1 MARKEDIKNEQRLQE
16 LKKENIRL
24 EKGYEKTR
32 EKREAQTKIN
42 LKEIEELENKISEIN
57 EARVKSINEQT
68 KARKG
73 YVKLSQDAKKAE
85 EAINKSFSSRLV
97 AIVKGN
103 VASAIGLQSTRDHE
117 EAVSSLANKAKDMAK
132 NALDNG
138 DLDGKQ
144 KAGIVSL
151 TSDIKDGLM
160 DEEGIRAK
168 IAELGIKDKS
178 KTLNNALALNKT
190 QGEVAAKGKLAAK
203 NVAKYAKMGGVA
215 LIIFTGLKEI
225 AEKFAAS
232 VDAIGTGFG
241 SLNVTS
247 DEVKHNLMDAELASI
262 GIGATMQDVVAVT
275 NAVAGEFGVSSTEAS
290 KMSAQLLD
298 TAKAVGLS
306 NEEAAKLSGIL
317 QTTSGLS
324 SEQAERLTEG
334 AFQLAHANN
343 VAPQAVM
350 QDMAN
355 SAEEFALFSKDGG
368 DNLAKAAVQ
377 ARAMGLSLAET
388 SKIASGLLDFEQSIA
403 AEVEASVLIGR
414 QLNLQKA
421 RELALNNDIEGAMRA
436 VVDQLGSEAEF
447 NELNSIQREALAKS
461 IGVEASQLAKM
472 VANQEKSAVVAAETA
487 KSFGDI
493 IGKEAMSNLTAM
505 MNELKVFGAAVV
517 QIIGPLIEFVLKVVN
532 PLLSIAGSL
541 AQGMASAL
549 RIDFGGA
556 PMNDGVIGRGGISMM
571 AGPAGVF
578 KLNPRDSVMATTNP
592 IPVNDVR
599 SGPAGSMGGKQT
611 IVMSA
616 RVRGRDLVFL
626 NDRPN
631 AGGDAGYEGLA

>member
-1 MARKEDIKNEQRLQE
+1 MARKEDISL
-16 LKKENIRL
+16 ENQLI
-24 EKGYEKTR
+24 
-32 EKREAQTKIN
+32 EKRKEYNRRVEEGLPYQKK
-42 LKEIEELENKISEIN
+42 LLEEIEGIEEEISKIN

-85 EAINKSFSSRLV
+85 ESINKSFSSRLV
-97 AIVKGN
+97 ALVKGN
-103 VASAIGLQSTRDHE
+103 VAGAIGLKTTRDHE
-117 EAVSSLANKAKDMAK
+117 EAVSSLANEAKDMAK
-132 NALDNG
+132 DALDNG
-138 DLDGKQ
+138 KLDGKQ
-144 KAGIVSL
+144 KAGVVSL

-168 IAELGIKDKS
+168 IAELGLEDKDVGKEI
-178 KTLNNALALNKT
+178 LNNALGLNKT
-190 QGEVAAKGKLAAK
+190 QGEVVDKGKLAAK
-203 NVAKYAKMGGVA
+203 NMARFAKLGAGA
-215 LIIFTGLKEI
+215 LVIFTGLKEI
-225 AEKFAAS
+225 AEKFAGS
-232 VDAIGTGFG
+232 VDAIGAGFG

-247 DEVKHNLMDAELASI
+247 DEVKHNLMDAEIASA
-262 GIGATMQDVVAVT
+262 GIGATIQDVVAVT
-275 NAVAGEFGVSSTEAS
+275 NAVAGDFGVGAAEAS

-306 NEEAAKLSGIL
+306 SEEAAKLSGIL

-334 AFQLAHANN
+334 AYQLAQANN
-343 VAPQAVM
+343 VAPKAVM
-350 QDMAN
+350 EDLAS

-377 ARAMGLSLAET
+377 ARAMGLSLADT
-388 SKIASGLLDFEQSIA
+388 TKIASGLLDFEQSIA

-421 RELALNNDIEGAMRA
+421 RELALNNNIEGAMRA

-447 NELNSIQREALAKS
+447 NELNSIQRDALAKS

-472 VANQEKSAVVAAETA
+472 VANQEKSAVAAGQTA
-487 KSFGDI
+487 KSFSDI
-493 IGKEAMSNLTAM
+493 AGKEAMSNLTAA
-505 MNELKVFGAAVV
+505 MNEITKFGVV
-517 QIIGPLIEFVLKVVN
+517 IAQIVGPILELVLKAVN
-532 PLLSIAGSL
+532 PILGLLGAGAESL
-541 AQGMASAL
+541 ASMF
-549 RIDFGGA
+549 RMDFGGST
-556 PMNDGVIGRGGISMM
+556 MNDGVVGRGGISMM

-578 KLNPRDSVMATTNP
+578 SLNPRDSVMATTNP

-611 IVMSA
+611 IVMNA